1 MLSTL
6 VHIKDKNELKI
17 IVPFVFHFSR
27 TRFYSIDDSLSNWR
41 TLKWELRVQSNVVSL
56 LLEFAMGMV
65 NAALCC

>member
-17 IVPFVFHFSR
+17 IVPLFFIS
-27 TRFYSIDDSLSNWR
+27 TKLGFYSFDDSLSNWR